1 MQTLC
6 SFDTTNKV
14 SRPTPNSIYM
24 DNYHLK
30 QSAKTRFLNFFRSI
44 FTIPVFEKL
53 LLTLTLKW
61 DNKLL
66 QKVIPP
72 DYLFKKGSI
81 RMVERNGI
89 KYKLDISHVVDHFIY
104 WGLTDAAHQS
114 VQKELKNARVIFDV
128 GANIGYTSLYY
139 ASMNGT
145 AQIFSFEP
153 HPDIFIRAQE
163 NIALNQFRNINLINL
178 GLGEKKEVLKLYEVN
193 EHNPGMNRIIREEK
207 DFAFKKINVDTLD
220 QFVAEKNIEHLDLIK
235 IDVEGFE
242 YAVINGGKEAIQKHK
257 PLLFIEL
264 DDNNLKENNSSA
276 LALVSLLC
284 SLGYTKFYRTD
295 NMSALSTSTDFS
307 HCHYDMVAR

>member
-1 MQTLC
+1 
-6 SFDTTNKV
+6 
-14 SRPTPNSIYM
+14 
-24 DNYHLK
+24 
-30 QSAKTRFLNFFRSI
+30 
-44 FTIPVFEKL
+44 
-53 LLTLTLKW
+53 
-61 DNKLL
+61 
-66 QKVIPP
+66 
-72 DYLFKKGSI
+72 
-81 RMVERNGI
+81 MVERNGI

-139 ASMNGT
+139 ASMNST

-163 NIALNQFRNINLINL
+163 NIALNTFQNINLINL
-178 GLGEKKEVLKLYEVN
+178 GLGEKKEELKLYEVN

-207 DFAFKKINVDTLD
+207 AIAFKKINVDTLD
-220 QFVAEKNIEHLDLIK
+220 QFVTEKNITHLDFIK